1 MAVSMIYYGKLLQN
15 LIIYELSCTRI
26 TLNLEYMVNIELALS
41 HKFKVCSQVPQQWD
55 LFDLYVHT
63 WPHIIS
69 DNDQLEN

>member
-1 MAVSMIYYGKLLQN
+1 
-15 LIIYELSCTRI
+15 
-26 TLNLEYMVNIELALS
+26 MVNIELALS